1 MNFTCLIRGISR
13 HIPDHDAVITGGTA
27 TSFQEFWRKIV
38 AVGSC
43 YRRWNVSTGDR
54 VILVLPNGLDFL
66 LSHFAALKIG
76 AISVPLKNE
85 YKWWELNPI
94 IAECRP
100 HLLVSDDAWLDENL
114 HALELPAETRVA
126 SVDRLSPDFCDDCD
140 SPPSALSSH
149 ALASINYTYTGDGVP
164 KGAMLTH
171 ANHIY
176 AATGYARHQGFTA
189 QDRFLIILPMSH
201 VFALSGCVNSGLIRG
216 STLAIQNSLAPKA
229 ILAAIEKHRITILSA
244 VPCVFQYLA
253 RFPRKDRYD
262 LSSLR
267 LCVTGGDY
275 MPADF
280 HQEYEKGLGAQIV
293 QGYGLTE
300 SLPIICNPPG
310 RRNQPGTLGIP
321 GRKDIEIRIVDGNS
335 QELPCG
341 EIGEIIIRSPT
352 TMSGYYRRSR
362 DTQKVLRGGWLYTG
376 DWGKLGEDGFLHFC
390 GVKKNIF
397 NLYGN
402 KVDPLEIS
410 RALLEHPMVDHVEIY
425 PETLEGTREQQICAC
440 VVVKLG
446 GEKLSSSELREFLKM
461 RIAGYKIPKKIFILS
476 KAAEI
481 EKQNYLSK
489 GV

>member
-1 MNFTCLIRGISR
+1 F
-13 HIPDHDAVITGGTA
+13 PDHDAVINGGTA

-66 LSHFAALKIG
+66 LLHFAALKIG

-100 HLLVSDDAWLDENL
+100 HLLVSDDAWLNENL

-126 SVDRLSPDFCDDCD
+126 SVDHLSHGSCDDCD
-140 SPPSALSSH
+140 APSVLSSQ
-149 ALASINYTYTGDGVP
+149 ALASINYTYTGDGQH

-171 ANHIY
+171 ANHLY

-189 QDRFLIILPMSH
+189 QDKFLIILPMSH

-216 STLAIQNSLAPKA
+216 STLVIQNNLAPKA
-229 ILAAIEKHRITILSA
+229 ILGAIEKHRITILSA
-244 VPCVFQYLA
+244 VPCVFEYLA
-253 RFPRKDRYD
+253 RFSRRDRYD

-275 MPADF
+275 MPADL
-280 HQEYEKGLGAQIV
+280 HHECEKEFGAQIV

-310 RRNQPGTLGIP
+310 PRNQPGTLGIP
-321 GRKDIEIRIVDGNS
+321 GRRDIEIRIVDKDS
-335 QELPCG
+335 QELSSG
-341 EIGEIIIRSPT
+341 EMGEIIIRSPT
-352 TMSGYYRRSR
+352 TMSGYYQRPH
-362 DTQKVLRGGWLYTG
+362 DTQKTLRGGWLYTG
-376 DWGKLGEDGFLHFC
+376 DWGKLDDDGFLHFC
-390 GVKKNIF
+390 GVKKNVF
-397 NLYGN
+397 NLNGN
-402 KVDPLEIS
+402 KVDPLEVS
-410 RALLEHPMVDHVEIY
+410 RALLEHPMVDDVEIY
-425 PETLEGTREQQICAC
+425 AETSEGTRAQQICAR
-440 VVVKLG
+440 VVVKEA
-446 GEKLSSSELREFLKM
+446 GEELSSSELREFWKT
-461 RIAGYKIPKKIFILS
+461 RIAGYKIPKKISVLS
-476 KAAEI
+476 KAARTGT
-481 EKQNYLSK
+481 QGPLYK